1 MAWNNKAMLTK
12 LCEKPHLSMDPL
24 DRLSN
29 DVYDYVTDDALGAGA
44 RWGTRELGL
53 QEQRGPAR

>member
-1 MAWNNKAMLTK
+1 MLTK
-12 LCEKPHLSMDPL
+12 LCENPHLSIDPL
-24 DRLSN
+24 DRLPN

-53 QEQRGPAR
+53 LRQHGPAR

>member
-1 MAWNNKAMLTK
+1 MLTK
-12 LCEKPHLSMDPL
+12 LCENWHLSMDPL

-53 QEQRGPAR
+53 LRQQGPAR